1 MAIKRKSSSKKI
13 YLAII
18 LLVVLIVAS
27 AAAIIASQPKVA
39 GVTVGVHVG
48 DTFTYELKGFSNLTS
63 IDAVDTPGFSQLNN
77 TDYYKVT
84 ITAVNGT
91 LVSLDTSWR
100 LNDGTQTT
108 AQQTIDVSNG
118 NKTDA
123 NGFWPIYASNL
134 NVGDKLRP
142 TSADDVVVNASDTM
156 DYANSSR
163 TRNYMSTGGESTL
176 ETDPTGSTL
185 RYDSIIVYFDKQ
197 TGMLES
203 MVWIT
208 DYNNPV
214 MREVTTWTLVDTS
227 VWAVQ

>member
-18 LLVVLIVAS
+18 LLVVLIAAS
-27 AAAIIASQPKVA
+27 AAAIIAYQPKVA

-63 IDAVDTPGFSQLNN
+63 IEAVETPGFSQLND
-77 TDYYKVT
+77 TEYYQVT
-84 ITAVNGT
+84 ITGVNGT
-91 LVSLDTSWR
+91 VVSLDTLWR
-100 LNDGTQTT
+100 FNDGTQTT
-108 AQQTIDVSNG
+108 AQQTIDLSDG
-118 NKTDA
+118 NTTDA

-134 NVGDKLRP
+134 NVGDLLRP
-142 TSADDVVVNASDTM
+142 KGYDSVTVNASSVM

-163 TRNYMSTGGESTL
+163 PINYMHTGGESKL
-176 ETDPTGSTL
+176 MTDPSGSTL
-185 RYDSIIVYFDKQ
+185 RYDSIEIYFDKK

-208 DYNNPV
+208 DYNNPE

>member
-27 AAAIIASQPKVA
+27 AAAIIASQPKAA

-48 DTFTYELKGFSNLTS
+48 DTFTYEL
-63 IDAVDTPGFSQLNN
+63 
-77 TDYYKVT
+77 
-84 ITAVNGT
+84 NGT
-91 LVSLDTSWR
+91 LVSLQTVWR

-108 AQQTIDVSNG
+108 AQQTIDLSNG
-118 NKTDA
+118 NKTDN

-142 TSADDVVVNASDTM
+142 TSADDVVVNATNTM

-163 TRNYMSTGGESTL
+163 VINYMATGGESRL
-176 ETDPTGSTL
+176 GTDPTGSTL
-185 RYDSIIVYFDKQ
+185 RYDSILVYFDKQ

-203 MVWIT
+203 MVWVT

-214 MREVTTWTLVDTS
+214 MREVTTWTLVNTS

>member
-18 LLVVLIVAS
+18 LLVVLIAAS
-27 AAAIIASQPKVA
+27 VAAIIAYQPKAA

-63 IDAVDTPGFSQLNN
+63 IDAVETPGFSQLND
-77 TDYYKVT
+77 TDYYQVT
-84 ITAVNGT
+84 ITGVNGT
-91 LVSLDTSWR
+91 VVSLDTLWR
-100 LNDGTQTT
+100 FNDGTQTT
-108 AQQTIDVSNG
+108 AQQTIDLSDG

-142 TSADDVVVNASDTM
+142 TSVDNVVVNASDTM

-163 TRNYMSTGGESTL
+163 VRNYMSIGQESTL
-176 ETDPTGSTL
+176 YTDPTLSTL
-185 RYDSIIVYFDKQ
+185 RYDTIVVYFDKK

-208 DYNNPV
+208 DYNNPE

>member
-13 YLAII
+13 YLALI

-27 AAAIIASQPKVA
+27 AAAIIASQPKA
-39 GVTVGVHVG
+39 SGVTAGVHVG
-48 DTFTYELKGFSNLTS
+48 DTFTYDLKGFSNLTS
-63 IDAVDTPGFSQLNN
+63 IDAVDTPGFLQLNN

-91 LVSLDTSWR
+91 SVSLDTLWR
-100 LNDGTQTT
+100 FKDGNQTT
-108 AQQTIDVSNG
+108 GQQTIDLSNG
-118 NKTDA
+118 LKTND
-123 NGFWPIYASNL
+123 NGFWAIYVSNL

-142 TSADDVVVNASDTM
+142 TSADTVAVNASDTM

-163 TRNYMSTGGESTL
+163 ARNYMSTGGESTL
-176 ETDPTGSTL
+176 ATDPSGSTL

-197 TGMLES
+197 TGVLES